1 MIYIAALILGF
12 VSGLRTFTSI
22 AVLLLA
28 RGGLW
33 GIVAAVAA
41 VGEYVADLMPWIPPR
56 TKLPSIVLR
65 PLSGAFVGY
74 LFSVMHGANGLIGAV
89 GGVIGALAGTFG
101 GYSARLW
108 LVEKIGSIPAGLAE
122 DIIAILIALV
132 VVTR

>member
-108 LVEKIGSIPAGLAE
+108 LVEKIGSIAAGLAE

>member
-12 VSGLRTFTSI
+12 VSGLRAFTSI

-41 VGEYVADLMPWIPPR
+41 VGEYVADLMPSIPPR
-56 TKLPSIVLR
+56 TKLPSIVVR

-74 LFSVMHGANGLIGAV
+74 LFCVMHGASGLIGAV

-108 LVEKIGSIPAGLAE
+108 LAEKIGDIPAGLAE
-122 DIIAILIALV
+122 DVIAILVALV